1 MLRRFLM
8 AVSAS
13 DRMEKIV
20 ITAPVARD
28 VVARFV
34 AGATQDDAL
43 GVTRQL
49 LGRGLLVTLDYLGE
63 HTTDPDQA
71 AAVADEY
78 ISLLGKLSGDG
89 QARASAAEV
98 SVKPTAVG
106 LGLASSAGTTPYG
119 ASSAGTTP
127 YGASSAGTTPY
138 GSDHGEKIARE
149 NITRICAA
157 ARDAGTTV
165 TLDMEEH
172 HLVGPVLR
180 MLHELRADFPDLGC
194 VIQSYLRR
202 SEADCAA
209 LAAAGSRVRLC
220 KGAYGAPEQVAFTS
234 RREIDLSYV
243 RCLKALLA
251 GPGYPMLATHDPRLI
266 EIAGGQAILAGRSVE
281 SFEYQMLYGI
291 RPTEQRRLAATGA
304 QMRVYVPYG
313 SDWYGYLVR
322 RLAERPANL
331 GFFLRSLATKR

>member
-1 MLRRFLM
+1 MLRRVLM

-20 ITAPVARD
+20 TTAPIARD

-49 LGRGLLVTLDYLGE
+49 LDRGLLVTLDYLGE

-78 ISLLGKLSGDG
+78 ISLLGRLSGG
-89 QARASAAEV
+89 GHARLGAAEV

-106 LGLASSAGTTPYG
+106 LGLGE
-119 ASSAGTTP
+119 
-127 YGASSAGTTPY
+127 
-138 GSDHGEKIARE
+138 HGEKTATE
-149 NITRICAA
+149 NITRICVA
-157 ARDAGTTV
+157 AREAGTTV

-172 HLVGPVLR
+172 DLVEPVLR
-180 MLHELRADFPDLGC
+180 MLHELREDFPDLGC

-209 LAAAGSRVRLC
+209 LAVAGSRVRLC

-243 RCLKALLA
+243 RCLKTLLA

-266 EIAGGQAILAGRSVE
+266 EIAGAQAILAGRPVD

-291 RPTEQRRLAATGA
+291 RPAEQRRLAATGA
-304 QMRVYVPYG
+304 RVRVYVPYG

-331 GFFLRSLATKR
+331 GFFLRSLASKR

>member
-1 MLRRFLM
+1 VLRRVLM

-20 ITAPVARD
+20 TTAPVARD

-34 AGATQDDAL
+34 AGAAQDDAL

-63 HTTDPDQA
+63 HTTDPEQA

-78 ISLLGKLSGDG
+78 ISVLGRLSGAG
-89 QARASAAEV
+89 HTRIGAAEV

-106 LGLASSAGTTPYG
+106 LGLSE
-119 ASSAGTTP
+119 
-127 YGASSAGTTPY
+127 
-138 GSDHGEKIARE
+138 HGEKTARE
-149 NITRICAA
+149 NITRICVA

-172 HLVGPVLR
+172 HLVEPVLR
-180 MLHELRADFPDLGC
+180 LVRELRADFPDLGC

-202 SEADCAA
+202 SEEDCAA

-251 GPGYPMLATHDPRLI
+251 GPGYPMLATHDPRMI
-266 EIAGGQAILAGRSVE
+266 EIAGAQAILAGRAVDT
-281 SFEYQMLYGI
+281 FEYQMLYGI
-291 RPTEQRRLAATGA
+291 RPAEQRRLAATGA
-304 QMRVYVPYG
+304 RMRVYVPYG

-331 GFFLRSLATKR
+331 GFFLRSLATRG

>member
-1 MLRRFLM
+1 MLRRVLM

-13 DRMEKIV
+13 DRMKKIV
-20 ITAPVARD
+20 TTAPVARD

-43 GVTRQL
+43 RVTRQL
-49 LGRGLLVTLDYLGE
+49 LDRGLLVTLDYLGE
-63 HTTDPDQA
+63 HTKVPEQA

-78 ISLLGKLSGDG
+78 ISLLGELADG
-89 QARASAAEV
+89 GHSTAGAAEV

-106 LGLASSAGTTPYG
+106 LGLSEY
-119 ASSAGTTP
+119 
-127 YGASSAGTTPY
+127 
-138 GSDHGEKIARE
+138 GEKTARE

-157 ARDAGTTV
+157 AREAGTTV

-172 HLVGPVLR
+172 QWVEPVLR
-180 MLHELRADFPDLGC
+180 MLHELREDFPDLGC

-209 LAAAGSRVRLC
+209 LAVAGSRVRLC
-220 KGAYGAPEQVAFTS
+220 KGAYDAPEEVAFTHK
-234 RREIDLSYV
+234 REIDLSYV

-251 GPGYPMLATHDPRLI
+251 GQGYPMLATHDPRLI
-266 EIAGGQAILAGRSVE
+266 EIAGAQAILAGRPVDG
-281 SFEYQMLYGI
+281 FEYQMLYGV
-291 RPTEQRRLAATGA
+291 RPAEQRRLAATGA
-304 QMRVYVPYG
+304 RMRLYVPYG

-322 RLAERPANL
+322 RLAERPANV
-331 GFFLRSLATKR
+331 GFFLRSLAGRS